1 MKTSILISFLFFFH
15 TTCYAQLENEKV
27 IVRNIQSPTSAMY
40 RLFPTEN
47 NWTYLKLN
55 TSNGKVEQVQW
66 SLDGD
71 RMVVRLNDTPLVTRQ
86 EEKIDRF
93 TLYPTKNIFNF
104 LLLDQIDG
112 RVWQLQWSTKSEN
125 RGIIEIT
132 DY

>member
-1 MKTSILISFLFFFH
+1 MKTSILMSFLFFLH
-15 TTCYAQLENEKV
+15 VTCYAQLENEKV
-27 IVRNIQSPTSAMY
+27 IVRNMQSPTSAKY

-47 NWTYLKLN
+47 TWTYLKLN
-55 TSNGKVEQVQW
+55 TSNGKVEQIQW

-71 RMVVRLNDTPLVTRQ
+71 RMAVKLNDNLLVATQ

-93 TLYPTKNIFNF
+93 TLYPTKNLFNF

-132 DY
+132 GY

>member
-1 MKTSILISFLFFFH
+1 
-15 TTCYAQLENEKV
+15 
-27 IVRNIQSPTSAMY
+27 MY

-71 RMVVRLNDTPLVTRQ
+71 RMAVKLNDTSLVARQ

-93 TLYPTKNIFNF
+93 TLYPTKNIFDF
-104 LLLDQIDG
+104 LLLDQFDG

>member
-1 MKTSILISFLFFFH
+1 MKTKILISFLFFLNA
-15 TTCYAQLENEKV
+15 TCYAQLENEKV
-27 IVRNIQSPTSAMY
+27 IVRNMQSPTSAKY

-47 NWTYLKLN
+47 NWTYLILN
-55 TSNGKVEQVQW
+55 TSNGKVEQIQW

-71 RMVVRLNDTPLVTRQ
+71 RMAVKLNDNPLVTIQ

-125 RGIIEIT
+125 RGIIKIT